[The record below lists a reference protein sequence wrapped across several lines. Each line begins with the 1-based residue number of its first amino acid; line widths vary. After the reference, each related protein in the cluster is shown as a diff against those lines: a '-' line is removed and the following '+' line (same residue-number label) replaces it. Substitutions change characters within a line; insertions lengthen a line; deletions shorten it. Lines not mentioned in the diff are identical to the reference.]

1 MRSTLHLLLLSLL
14 LAACTA
20 APTGT
25 TQATDTVTD
34 AYGRTVV
41 VPAQP
46 QRIVSLSP
54 AVTEI
59 IYALGADEMLVGRT
73 DFCTYPPQATSVA
86 SIGGISNL
94 NTESVVAL
102 RPDLVISGS
111 MVARES
117 VDQLDKLRIPLVC
130 VPEQQQFEGLYH
142 NISAIGRLVG
152 KTAEADSLCAALR
165 RQVADIA
172 LTQPAEPASIYYV
185 VGFGP
190 AGNYTACGNTFINDI
205 LTMAGAR
212 NIAAEAEGW
221 SYSLEMLMQQD
232 PDYILIRRE
241 DSAAFCRTQPY
252 TRLTAVRQH
261 RVIAIE
267 SGIIDLQVPR
277 NIQAIQQINA
287 RVASECQK

>member
-1 MRSTLHLLLLSLL
+1 MKRLFFCLILLLTV
-14 LAACTA
+14 AACNQPNATA
-20 APTGT
+20 P
-25 TQATDTVTD
+25 QTDTVTD
-34 AYGRTVV
+34 AYGRTVA
-41 VPAQP
+41 VPTHP
-46 QRIVSLSP
+46 QRIVSISP

-59 IYALGADEMLVGRT
+59 LFALGAGNLQVGRT
-73 DFCTYPPQATSVA
+73 DFCNYPSQASDIP

-94 NTESVVAL
+94 NIESIVAL
-102 RPDLVISGS
+102 QPDLVISGS
-111 MVARES
+111 MVPKECI
-117 VDQLDKLRIPLVC
+117 DQLDRMGIPLVC
-130 VPEQQQFEGLYH
+130 VPETQRFEGLYE
-142 NISAIGRLVG
+142 NITTIGRLAG
-152 KTAEADSLCAALR
+152 KAEKADSLCQALR
-165 RQVADIA
+165 HEVASA
-172 LTQPAEPASIYYV
+172 AASNNGATIYYV
-185 VGFGP
+185 VGYGA

-205 LTMAGAR
+205 LTLAGTK

-277 NIQAIQQINA
+277 NIQAIKTISA
-287 RVASECQK
+287 RVTSE